1 MPQDPSS
8 FTHTT
13 ILSPQK
19 ASSLEARW
27 LDKIAQTFEE
37 SAIESA
43 HPSPPKQTD
52 GGFGGITG
60 KELRESW
67 PMLLRHLDGKHA
79 IEDVSAREGIKR
91 KRVAALFNAVK
102 ERGWLV
108 IARHW

>member
-1 MPQDPSS
+1 M
-8 FTHTT
+8 
-13 ILSPQK
+13 
-19 ASSLEARW
+19 
-27 LDKIAQTFEE
+27 
-37 SAIESA
+37 SAN
-43 HPSPPKQTD
+43 PSPPKHPD

-91 KRVAALFNAVK
+91 KRVAVLFNAVK

-108 IARHW
+108 VARHW